1 MRLAVIADVHGN
13 LPALEAVL
21 EDISRQHV
29 DRVIVNGDLANRG
42 PDTAAVFERVAGWLD
57 GHATLGNHDDL
68 MLMWFGR
75 RGDRSQPWFD
85 DPFWGTV
92 GWSAERLKEAGY
104 LDAIEALPMTIA
116 VQPEGGPRLLISHG
130 SPRHYREGYGT
141 ELTPETISEITQAHP
156 ADVLVG
162 SHTHRPYLTT
172 WGRFTV
178 INTGAVGAPFNGD
191 PRAHYL
197 VLELSDG
204 EWVPEFRRVPYDVD
218 AALERFDESGM
229 SSAGGLSGRIF
240 REEVRYARS
249 FLVPFLMWCETD
261 GRERTEA
268 DWEEF
273 RERFATRFRP
283 PTRYEEVSSS
293 RLPDA
298 GGEPH

>member
-21 EDISRQHV
+21 ADVERQHV

-42 PDTAAVFERVAGWLD
+42 PDTVAVFERLSSLLAGD
-57 GHATLGNHDDL
+57 ATLGNHDDL

-75 RGDRSQPWFD
+75 RGDRSEPWFD

-92 GWSAERLKEAGY
+92 GWSAERLGDAGY
-104 LDAIEALPMTIA
+104 LDAIESLPLTLTVHPA
-116 VQPEGGPRLLISHG
+116 GGPKLLISHG
-130 SPRHYREGYGT
+130 SPRHYREGHGT
-141 ELTPETISEITQAHP
+141 ELTAETISEITESHP

-162 SHTHRPYLTT
+162 SHTHRPFHTT

-178 INTGAVGAPFNGD
+178 LNTGAVGAPFNGD

-197 VLELSDG
+197 VLELKHG

-218 AALERFDESGM
+218 AALERFESSGLAA
-229 SSAGGLSGRIF
+229 AGGLSGRIF

-283 PTRYEEVSSS
+283 PPRYEEVSAS

-298 GGEPH
+298 AGEAH

>member
-1 MRLAVIADVHGN
+1 VRLAVIADVHGN

-21 EDISRQHV
+21 DDVSRQHV
-29 DRVIVNGDLANRG
+29 DRLVVNGDLANRG
-42 PDTAAVFERVAGWLD
+42 PDTVAVFERTAAALPGD
-57 GHATLGNHDDL
+57 ATLGNHDDL

-75 RGDRSQPWFD
+75 RGDRSEPWFD

-92 GWSAERLKEAGY
+92 GWSAVRLEAAGFI
-104 LDAIEALPMTIA
+104 DAIERLPMTLT
-116 VQPEGGPRLLISHG
+116 VHEEGTPKLLISHG
-130 SPRHYREGYGT
+130 SPRHYREGYGA
-141 ELTPETISEITQAHP
+141 ELSAETISEITEAHP

-162 SHTHRPYLTT
+162 SHTHRPFLTS

-197 VLELSDG
+197 ILELAGG
-204 EWVPEFRRVPYDVD
+204 EWVPEFRRVPYDVG
-218 AALERFDESGM
+218 AALERFESSGM
-229 SSAGGLSGRIF
+229 LAAGGLSARIF

-261 GRERTEA
+261 GRERSEA

-283 PTRYEEVSSS
+283 PPRYEKVSSS
-293 RLPDA
+293 RLPEA
-298 GGEPH
+298 AGEPR